1 MTTKTPNPH
10 DQLTDGPQDAA
21 PAAIGQ
27 SGVRVKYITTTL
39 PYVNSSPHIGFA
51 AELVRADAYARY
63 FKLMGHEVF
72 LNTGTDEHGQ
82 KIYDK
87 AQEAGKDTQEFVDE
101 LASEFKK
108 LLPELGIL
116 EQANFVRTTDEHHKL
131 AAKEMWRRCRDNG
144 DIYKAAHPVK
154 YCKGCELEKT
164 DSELED
170 GKCPLHPNYEIEVR
184 EEENYFFRFS
194 KYQQP
199 LLELYE
205 NNPEF
210 VVPDFRLAEI
220 KKFVEGGLQD
230 FSVSR
235 LKTKMAWGVPVPDDE
250 DHVMYV
256 WFDALTNYISVT
268 GWPEKEDFGGLWP
281 GVQFAGKDNLRQ
293 QSAIWQAMLLSAK
306 LPSSTQVFVGGFINS
321 GGQKMSKSLG
331 NVISPYELTDRYGTE
346 ATRYLL
352 LRHVHPFEDTDITWE
367 RLDEWYT
374 ANLVNGLGNLTAR
387 IMKMAETHLDGPVDT
402 TDITFM
408 DTQALEQFQFQTV
421 LDGVWNAIGQMDEY
435 ITENEPFKVVKTDR
449 EVAVEMIQKLVR
461 DLHEVAESLQAF
473 MPETAG
479 TIMRA
484 IKENKKPDNLF
495 QRLES

>member
-1 MTTKTPNPH
+1 MSEKTP
-10 DQLTDGPQDAA
+10 
-21 PAAIGQ
+21 
-27 SGVRVKYITTTL
+27 KYITTTL

-63 FKLMGHEVF
+63 FKLLGHPVF

-87 AQEAGKDTQEFVDE
+87 ALELGKDTQMFVDE
-101 LASEFKK
+101 LADEFKK

-116 EQANFVRTTDEHHKL
+116 PEANFVRTTDAHHKL
-131 AAKEMWRRCRDNG
+131 AAQEMWRRCKAKG
-144 DIYKAAHPVK
+144 DIYKAEHEVK

-170 GKCPLHPNYEIEVR
+170 DKCPLHPNYEIEIR
-184 EEENYFFRFS
+184 SEENYFFRFS
-194 KYQQP
+194 NYQQA
-199 LLELYE
+199 LLDLYVSQE
-205 NNPEF
+205 NF

-220 KKFVEGGLQD
+220 KKFVAGGLQD

-250 DHVMYV
+250 EHVMYV

-268 GWPEKEDFGGLWP
+268 GWPEQADFGGWWP

-293 QSAIWQAMLLSAK
+293 QSAIWQAMLLSAE
-306 LPSSTQVFVGGFINS
+306 LPPSTQIFIGGFINS

-331 NVISPYELTDRYGTE
+331 NVISPFELTAKYGVE

-352 LRHVHPFEDTDITWE
+352 LRHVHPFEDTDVTWD

-387 IMKMAETHLDGPVDT
+387 IMKMAETHLEDPVDT
-402 TDITFM
+402 KDVTTM
-408 DTQALEQFQFQTV
+408 DHAALERFEFQTV

-435 ITENEPFKVVKTDR
+435 ITENEPFKVVKTDK
-449 EVAVEMIQKLVR
+449 EAAVEMIQKLVK
-461 DLHEVAESLQAF
+461 DLHEVAEALAAF
-473 MPETAG
+473 MPETAAIIL
-479 TIMRA
+479 TA

-495 QRLES
+495 ARLEQ

>member
-1 MTTKTPNPH
+1 MNEKS
-10 DQLTDGPQDAA
+10 A
-21 PAAIGQ
+21 
-27 SGVRVKYITTTL
+27 KYITTTL

-51 AELVRADAYARY
+51 TELVRADAYARY
-63 FKLMGHEVF
+63 FKMMGHPVF

-87 AQEAGKDTQEFVDE
+87 AVEQGKDTQEFVDE
-101 LASEFKK
+101 LAAEFKK

-116 EQANFVRTTDEHHKL
+116 EETNFVRTTDEHHKK
-131 AAKEMWRRCRDNG
+131 AAQEMWRRCKEKG
-144 DIYKAAHPVK
+144 DIYKATHAVK

-164 DSELED
+164 DSELVD
-170 GKCPLHPNYEIEVR
+170 GKCPLHPKDEIEVR

-194 KYQQP
+194 NYQQA
-199 LLELYE
+199 LLDLYDNTE
-205 NNPEF
+205 NF

-220 KKFVEGGLQD
+220 RKFVEGGLQD

-250 DHVMYV
+250 EHVMYV

-268 GWPEKEDFGGLWP
+268 GWPEKEDFGGWWP

-293 QSAIWQAMLLSAK
+293 QSAIWQAMLLSAE
-306 LPSSTQVFVGGFINS
+306 LPTSTQIFIGGFINS

-331 NVISPYELTDRYGTE
+331 NVISPYELTERYGTE

-352 LRHVHPFEDTDITWE
+352 LRHVHSFEDTDITWE

-387 IMKMAETHLDGPVDT
+387 IMKMAETHLDSPVDT
-402 TDITFM
+402 NDVTTMDIK
-408 DTQALEQFQFQTV
+408 ALENFEFQTV
-421 LDGVWNAIGQMDEY
+421 LDGVWNAIGLMDEY
-435 ITENEPFKVVKTDR
+435 ITENEPFKVVKTDK
-449 EVAVEMIQKLVR
+449 ETAVEMIVKLVK
-461 DLHEVAESLQAF
+461 DLHEVGESLVSF
-473 MPETAG
+473 MPETADA
-479 TIMRA
+479 ILAA

-495 QRLES
+495 NRLED

>member
-1 MTTKTPNPH
+1 MSEKTP
-10 DQLTDGPQDAA
+10 
-21 PAAIGQ
+21 
-27 SGVRVKYITTTL
+27 KYITTTL

-51 AELVRADAYARY
+51 TELVRADSYARY
-63 FKLMGHEVF
+63 FKLMGHPVF

-87 AQEAGKDTQEFVDE
+87 AQDAGKETQVFVDE
-101 LASEFKK
+101 LAEEFKK
-108 LLPELGIL
+108 LLPELGVL
-116 EQANFVRTTDEHHKL
+116 PEANFVRTTDEHHKN
-131 AAKEMWRRCRDNG
+131 AAQEMWRRCMANG
-144 DIYKAAHPVK
+144 DIYKATHEVK

-164 DSELED
+164 DSELD
-170 GKCPLHPNYEIEVR
+170 NGKCSLHPTYDIEVR

-199 LLELYE
+199 LLDLYE
-205 NNPEF
+205 RQPNF

-250 DHVMYV
+250 EHVMYV

-268 GWPEKEDFGGLWP
+268 GWPEQEDFGGWWP

-293 QSAIWQAMLLSAK
+293 QSAIWQAMLVSAQ
-306 LPSSTQVFVGGFINS
+306 LPNSTQVFVGGFINS

-331 NVISPYELTDRYGTE
+331 NVISPYELTERYGTE

-387 IMKMAETHLDGPVDT
+387 IMKMAETHLEGPVAT
-402 TDITFM
+402 TEKTTLDVT
-408 DTQALEQFQFQTV
+408 ALEHFQFQTV
-421 LDGVWNAIGQMDEY
+421 LDGIWNAIGQMDEY
-435 ITENEPFKVVKTDR
+435 ITENEPFKVVKTDKPQ
-449 EVAVEMIQKLVR
+449 AQAMIAKLAH
-461 DLHEVAESLQAF
+461 DLYEVAEALVPF
-473 MPETAG
+473 MPQTAEIILG
-479 TIMRA
+479 A
-484 IKENKKPDNLF
+484 VKENKKPENLF
-495 QRLES
+495 ARLES

>member
-1 MTTKTPNPH
+1 MSEKTP
-10 DQLTDGPQDAA
+10 
-21 PAAIGQ
+21 
-27 SGVRVKYITTTL
+27 KYITTTL

-51 AELVRADAYARY
+51 TELVRADSYARY
-63 FKLMGHEVF
+63 FKLMGHPVF

-87 AQEAGKDTQEFVDE
+87 AQDAGKETQVFVDE
-101 LASEFKK
+101 LAEEFKK
-108 LLPELGIL
+108 LLPELGVL
-116 EQANFVRTTDEHHKL
+116 PEANFVRTTDEHHKN
-131 AAKEMWRRCRDNG
+131 AAQEMWRRCMANG
-144 DIYKAAHPVK
+144 DIYKATHEVK

-164 DSELED
+164 DSELD
-170 GKCPLHPNYEIEVR
+170 NGKCSLHPTYDIEVR

-199 LLELYE
+199 LLDLYE
-205 NNPEF
+205 RQPNF

-250 DHVMYV
+250 EHVMYV

-268 GWPEKEDFGGLWP
+268 GWPEQEDFGGWWP

-293 QSAIWQAMLLSAK
+293 QSAIWQAMLLSAQ
-306 LPSSTQVFVGGFINS
+306 LPNSTQVFVGGFINS

-331 NVISPYELTDRYGTE
+331 NVISPYELTERYGTE

-387 IMKMAETHLDGPVDT
+387 IMKMAETHLEGPVATIEKT
-402 TDITFM
+402 TLDVT
-408 DTQALEQFQFQTV
+408 ALEHFQFQTV
-421 LDGVWNAIGQMDEY
+421 LDGIWNAIGQMDEY
-435 ITENEPFKVVKTDR
+435 ITENEPFKVVKTDKPQ
-449 EVAVEMIQKLVR
+449 AQAMIAKLAH
-461 DLHEVAESLQAF
+461 DLYEVAEALVPF
-473 MPETAG
+473 MPQTAEIILG
-479 TIMRA
+479 A
-484 IKENKKPDNLF
+484 VKENKKPENLF
-495 QRLES
+495 ARLES